1 MRPWKANFAPE
12 KETFTSVP
20 VWIHLFS
27 LPIDYWG
34 LASLKLIGDKLGTFI
49 KASEATM
56 QRRYTSC
63 ARICIEMDVSGALH
77 DRLWLEFRDEDY
89 FQAIDY
95 EQIPFRCR
103 KCHEHGHLIRECP
116 LNKPVEDPK
125 TEQAAKTQEAFKKP
139 KTRQRANRKR
149 ALKATTALGNIQSPF
164 SILESDADSEGTIK
178 DTKPPEDSGNKPDHK
193 LKDSEETTDNPE
205 IQMHDLENEHN
216 EDTDMLTSDGGS
228 DDLELN
234 EALEK

>member
-1 MRPWKANFAPE
+1 
-12 KETFTSVP
+12 
-20 VWIHLFS
+20 
-27 LPIDYWG
+27 
-34 LASLKLIGDKLGTFI
+34 
-49 KASEATM
+49 M

-63 ARICIEMDVSGALH
+63 TRICVEMDVSGALH
-77 DRLWLEFRDEDY
+77 DGLWLEFRDEDY

-125 TEQAAKTQEAFKKP
+125 IEQAAKTQEVFKKP

-149 ALKATTALGNIQSPF
+149 TQKATTALGNIQNTF
-164 SILESDADSEGTIK
+164 SILESDANSEGTIK

-228 DDLELN
+228 DDMELN
-234 EALEK
+234 EVLEKEGVNLPAMEKQWRAQGLENIPEEEIKKISDLFIARQKAELDKQNRRLGVEKG